1 MRAGLHRM
9 SGVRL
14 SGPTRLLLG
23 SALALLT
30 APACAEV
37 GATLTLTSQDRFRGY
52 SVSDG
57 YPAATFSLSYD
68 DAAGPYVEGSIMI
81 AGNPAN
87 GIERSRFEG
96 NAGYAVRLKDGP
108 TLDAGIVHAEYT
120 GYRIYGRQAV
130 FTEIYA
136 GLIAG
141 HVSAHIHYSP
151 NYFQHGVRTF
161 YADLDGSATI
171 APRLRL
177 SAHYGMLFQIDGHPE
192 PAGSHMRDWRIGA
205 STDIK
210 NLTFEVALASGLA
223 KRGFY
228 GVARNGGTALLF
240 SASTAF

>member
-1 MRAGLHRM
+1 MRAGLPRM
-9 SGVRL
+9 NGARL

-23 SALALLT
+23 SVLILQA

-37 GATLTLTSQDRFRGY
+37 GATVTLASQDRFRGY

-81 AGNPAN
+81 AGNPSD

-96 NAGYAVRLKDGP
+96 NAGYAVRLKNGP

-120 GYRIYGRQAV
+120 GYHIYGRQAV

-141 HVSAHIHYSP
+141 HVSAHVHYSP
-151 NYFQHGVRTF
+151 NYFQRGVRTF
-161 YADLDGSATI
+161 YADVDGSAPL

-177 SAHYGMLFQIDGHPE
+177 SAHYGMLFQIDGNHE

-205 STDIK
+205 STDVK
-210 NLTFEVALASGLA
+210 RLTFELALASGA
-223 KRGFY
+223 NRRGFY
-228 GVARNGGTALLF
+228 GAVRHGGTALLF
-240 SASTAF
+240 SATAAF

>member
-9 SGVRL
+9 SGARL
-14 SGPTRLLLG
+14 SGRTRLLLG
-23 SALALLT
+23 SALALLAT
-30 APACAEV
+30 PACAEV
-37 GATLTLTSQDRFRGY
+37 GATVTLASQDRFRGY
-52 SVSDG
+52 SVSNG
-57 YPAATFSLSYD
+57 YPAATFSISYD
-68 DAAGPYVEGSIMI
+68 DAAGPYVEGSLMI
-81 AGNPAN
+81 AGNPSQ

-96 NAGYAVRLKDGP
+96 NAGYALRLKNGP

-141 HVSAHIHYSP
+141 HVSAHAHYSP

-161 YADLDGSATI
+161 YADLDGSAAL

-177 SAHYGMLFQIDGHPE
+177 SAHYGMLFQIDGSHE

-205 STDIK
+205 STDVK
-210 NLTFEVALASGLA
+210 KLTFEVALASGSD

-228 GVARNGGTALLF
+228 GLVRHGGTALLF
-240 SASTAF
+240 SATAAF